1 MRRRQRD
8 AELGQSFAPTALGF
22 CHAIDQSAFNVKDI
36 RSAHGLSVR
45 VDSGQGTHGDEKSS
59 FRRQISIKG
68 GALYRKRGAWVFIGL
83 FIVRRSF
90 GGNDSERFLR
100 LGSAFVVAAPLPL
113 ALGIA
118 GDVYVVFLKISHCAA
133 TAIAAALTLL
143 LTMLVPWYFYPVW
156 LRSHRG

>member
-1 MRRRQRD
+1 MATKRVHSGVRFPSTAGSK
-8 AELGQSFAPTALGF
+8 AEPFIASVGLGL
-22 CHAIDQSAFNVKDI
+22 
-36 RSAHGLSVR
+36 
-45 VDSGQGTHGDEKSS
+45 
-59 FRRQISIKG
+59 
-68 GALYRKRGAWVFIGL
+68 FIGL

-118 GDVYVVFLKISHCAA
+118 GDVYVVFLKTSHCAA

>member
-1 MRRRQRD
+1 
-8 AELGQSFAPTALGF
+8 
-22 CHAIDQSAFNVKDI
+22 
-36 RSAHGLSVR
+36 

>member
-1 MRRRQRD
+1 MVCPSAWIPGKERMATKRVHSGVRFPSK
-8 AELGQSFAPTALGF
+8 AEPFIASVGLGL
-22 CHAIDQSAFNVKDI
+22 
-36 RSAHGLSVR
+36 
-45 VDSGQGTHGDEKSS
+45 
-59 FRRQISIKG
+59 
-68 GALYRKRGAWVFIGL
+68 FIGL